1 MAAESEFDP
10 WSAAA
15 SVGGALI
22 GAIGSN
28 NAAKKQAEAAKRAQ
42 EMQRRNFLMQTQLQE
57 PQRQLGYQ
65 AMGDLSSLYG
75 YSQPE
80 YTTQNQLMA
89 TATPMNSAKMAKLLK
104 GGMSFE
110 QLQGTGSL
118 NAIGPKAL
126 RRLAKAGL
134 SQDQIMQ
141 LQSGYQAPQQAP
153 QPAAQGQAGNMSR
166 FFASPDYQFRR
177 DEGQRGIGNSFAA
190 RGGAASGNALKALS
204 EFNGNLASGEFN
216 NYTNRLFR
224 MAGMGESATNQTAQ
238 AGNQYAQGY
247 GQSQQAQGDARA
259 SGVLGVAGSIMG
271 GLGGMAGAW
280 GQQQPQQQPQ
290 PSQYGPY
297 AGGYQL
303 PKAPPRYTASNG
315 PTWTSNYLAGLG

>member
-1 MAAESEFDP
+1 MAAEFDP
-10 WSAAA
+10 WTAGA
-15 SVGGALI
+15 SVLGGVI
-22 GAIGSN
+22 GGIGSN
-28 NAAKKQAEAAKRAQ
+28 QAAKKQAEAAKRAQ
-42 EMQRRNFLMQTQLQE
+42 EMERRNFLMQTQLQE

-190 RGGAASGNALKALS
+190 RGGSASGNALKALS

-216 NYTNRLFR
+216 NYTSRLFR
-224 MAGMGESATNQTAQ
+224 MAGMGENATNNTAQ

-247 GQSQQAQGDARA
+247 GQAQQQIGDARA

-271 GLGGMAGAW
+271 GVSGLAGSF
-280 GQQQPQQQPQ
+280 GQQQQPQN
-290 PSQYGPY
+290 SQYGPY

-303 PKAPPRYTASNG
+303 PKPTPIHPSNRLASGN
-315 PTWTSNYLAGLG
+315 WTSNYLAGLG

>member
-1 MAAESEFDP
+1 
-10 WSAAA
+10 
-15 SVGGALI
+15 
-22 GAIGSN
+22 
-28 NAAKKQAEAAKRAQ
+28 
-42 EMQRRNFLMQTQLQE
+42 
-57 PQRQLGYQ
+57 
-65 AMGDLSSLYG
+65 LSSLYG

-110 QLQGTGSL
+110 QLQATGSL

-134 SQDQIMQ
+134 SQEQITQ

-153 QPAAQGQAGNMSR
+153 QPQAQQAQAGNMSR

-190 RGGAASGNALKALS
+190 RGGSASGNALKALS

-216 NYTNRLFR
+216 NYTSRLFR
-224 MAGMGESATNQTAQ
+224 MAGMGESATNNTAQ

-247 GQSQQAQGDARA
+247 GQAQGQLGDARA
-259 SGVLGVAGSIMG
+259 SGVMGVTNSLAG
-271 GLGGMAGAW
+271 GLNGYANNRLWDKYLGKGG
-280 GQQQPQQQPQ
+280 
-290 PSQYGPY
+290 
-297 AGGYQL
+297 
-303 PKAPPRYTASNG
+303 
-315 PTWTSNYLAGLG
+315 

>member
-1 MAAESEFDP
+1 MAFDP
-10 WSAAA
+10 VSAGF

-42 EMQRRNFLMQTQLQE
+42 EMERRNFLMQTQLQE

-89 TATPMNSAKMAKLLK
+89 TATPMDSAKMAKLLK

-110 QLQGTGSL
+110 QLQATGSL

-134 SQDQIMQ
+134 SQEQITQ
-141 LQSGYQAPQQAP
+141 LQSGYQAPQAAP
-153 QPAAQGQAGNMSR
+153 QPAAQGQQQAGNMSR

-204 EFNGNLASGEFN
+204 QFNSNLASGEFG

-224 MAGMGESATNQTAQ
+224 MAGMGENATNNTAQ

-247 GQSQQAQGDARA
+247 GQAQQQIGDARA

-271 GLGGMAGAW
+271 GLGGLAGSF
-280 GQQQPQQQPQ
+280 GQQQQPQN
-290 PSQYGPY
+290 SQYGPY

-303 PKAPPRYTASNG
+303 PKPTPIHPTNRLASGN
-315 PTWTSNYLAGLG
+315 WTSNYLAGLG

>member
-1 MAAESEFDP
+1 MAAEFDP
-10 WSAAA
+10 WSAGA

-28 NAAKKQAEAAKRAQ
+28 QAAKKQAEAAKRAQ
-42 EMQRRNFLMQTQLQE
+42 EMERRNFLMQTQLQE

-110 QLQGTGSL
+110 QLQATGSL

-134 SQDQIMQ
+134 SQEQITQ

-153 QPAAQGQAGNMSR
+153 QPQAQQAQAGNMSR

-190 RGGAASGNALKALS
+190 RGGSASGNALKALS

-216 NYTNRLFR
+216 NYTSRLFR
-224 MAGMGESATNQTAQ
+224 MAGMGESATNNTAQ

-247 GQSQQAQGDARA
+247 GQAQGQLGDARA
-259 SGVLGVAGSIMG
+259 SGVMGVTNSLAG
-271 GLGGMAGAW
+271 GLNGYANNRLWDKYLGKGG
-280 GQQQPQQQPQ
+280 
-290 PSQYGPY
+290 
-297 AGGYQL
+297 
-303 PKAPPRYTASNG
+303 
-315 PTWTSNYLAGLG
+315 